1 MQRTPLMISMKR
13 ILTLAIAGLLT
24 ACTSQISINDVL
36 PQQELDRT
44 IYLRGDFTLWDAE
57 PQYQF
62 APVGP
67 ALYQAQVKF
76 STPGKVY
83 EFKIAD
89 ADFSEGYN
97 CGYSDA
103 QPAGQSLTLGQPAIA
118 DCNTI
123 YNYFSFTPAIKGIY
137 IVSIDYSDY
146 DKPQVTITKK

>member
-1 MQRTPLMISMKR
+1 MISMKR

-67 ALYQAQVKF
+67 ALYQAEVKF

-89 ADFSEGYN
+89 VDFSEGYN
-97 CGYSDA
+97 CGYSDV

-123 YNYFSFTPAIKGIY
+123 YNYFSFTPAIKGTY

>member
-1 MQRTPLMISMKR
+1 MISMKR

-123 YNYFSFTPAIKGIY
+123 YNYFSFTPAIKGTY

>member
-1 MQRTPLMISMKR
+1 MKR

-67 ALYQAQVKF
+67 SLYQAQVKF

-123 YNYFSFTPAIKGIY
+123 YNYFSFTPAIKGTY

>member
-1 MQRTPLMISMKR
+1 MKR

-24 ACTSQISINDVL
+24 ACTSQVSINDVL
-36 PQQELDRT
+36 PQQELDKT
-44 IYLRGDFTLWDAE
+44 VYLRGDFTLWDAE

-62 APVGP
+62 MPVGG
-67 ALYQAQVKF
+67 ALYQAEVKF

-103 QPAGQSLTLGQPAIA
+103 QPTGQKLTLGQPVLA

-123 YNYFSFTPAIKGIY
+123 YNYFSYSPAIKGTY

-146 DKPQVTITKK
+146 DEPKVTITKK

>member
-1 MQRTPLMISMKR
+1 MKR

-89 ADFSEGYN
+89 VDFSEGYN

-103 QPAGQSLTLGQPAIA
+103 QPAGQSLILGQPAIA

-123 YNYFSFTPAIKGIY
+123 YNYFSYTPAIKGTY

-146 DKPQVTITKK
+146 DEPKVTITKK

>member
-1 MQRTPLMISMKR
+1 MISMKR

-97 CGYSDA
+97 CGYSDS

-123 YNYFSFTPAIKGIY
+123 YNYFSFTPAIKGTY

>member
-1 MQRTPLMISMKR
+1 MKR

-123 YNYFSFTPAIKGIY
+123 YNYFSFTPAIKGTY

-146 DKPQVTITKK
+146 DRPQVTITKK

>member
-1 MQRTPLMISMKR
+1 MMPMKR
-13 ILTLAIAGLLT
+13 ILTLAIVGLLT
-24 ACTSQISINDVL
+24 ACTSQVSINDVL
-36 PQQELDRT
+36 PQQELDKT

-62 APVGP
+62 MPVGG
-67 ALYQAQVKF
+67 ALYQAEVKF

-97 CGYSDA
+97 CGYSDS
-103 QPAGQSLTLGQPAIA
+103 QPAGQKLTLGQSVLA

-123 YNYFSFTPAIKGIY
+123 YNYFSYTPAIKGTY
-137 IVSIDYSDY
+137 IVSIDFSDY
-146 DKPQVTITKK
+146 DEPKVTITKK

>member
-1 MQRTPLMISMKR
+1 MISMKR

-89 ADFSEGYN
+89 VDFSEGYN

-123 YNYFSFTPAIKGIY
+123 YNYFSFTPAIKGTY

>member
-1 MQRTPLMISMKR
+1 MKR

-62 APVGP
+62 APFGP
-67 ALYQAQVKF
+67 ALYQAQIKF

-123 YNYFSFTPAIKGIY
+123 YNYFSFTPAIKGTY

>member
-1 MQRTPLMISMKR
+1 MKR

-89 ADFSEGYN
+89 VDFSEGYN

-123 YNYFSFTPAIKGIY
+123 YNYFSFTPAIKGTY

>member
-1 MQRTPLMISMKR
+1 MMPMKR

-24 ACTSQISINDVL
+24 ACTSQVSINDVL
-36 PQQELDRT
+36 PQQELDKT
-44 IYLRGDFTLWDAE
+44 VYLRGDFTLWDAE

-62 APVGP
+62 MPVGG
-67 ALYQAQVKF
+67 ALYQAEVKF

-97 CGYSDA
+97 CGYSDS
-103 QPAGQSLTLGQPAIA
+103 QPAGQKLTLGQSVLA

-123 YNYFSFTPAIKGIY
+123 YNYFSYTPAIKGTY

-146 DKPQVTITKK
+146 DKPKVTINKK

>member
-1 MQRTPLMISMKR
+1 MKPMKR

-24 ACTSQISINDVL
+24 ACTSQVSINDVL
-36 PQQELDRT
+36 PQQELDKT
-44 IYLRGDFTLWDAE
+44 VYLRCDFTLWDAE

-62 APVGP
+62 MPVGG
-67 ALYQAQVKF
+67 ALYQAEVKF

-103 QPAGQSLTLGQPAIA
+103 QPAGQKLTLGQPVLA

-123 YNYFSFTPAIKGIY
+123 YNYFSYSPAIKGTY

-146 DKPQVTITKK
+146 DKPKVTITKK

>member
-1 MQRTPLMISMKR
+1 MISMKR

-57 PQYQF
+57 PQYKF

-97 CGYSDA
+97 CGYSDS

-123 YNYFSFTPAIKGIY
+123 YNYFSFTPAIKGTY

-146 DKPQVTITKK
+146 DEPKVTITKK

>member
-1 MQRTPLMISMKR
+1 MKSPIKR
-13 ILTLAIAGLLT
+13 ILTLALVSFLT
-24 ACTSQISINDVL
+24 ACSTQITLDDVL
-36 PQQELDRT
+36 PQQKLDRT
-44 IYLRGDFTLWDAE
+44 VYLRGDFTLWDAE

-62 APVGP
+62 TQVARS
-67 ALYQAQVKF
+67 LYQAEVKF

-97 CGYSDA
+97 CGYSDT
-103 QPAGQSLTLGQPAIA
+103 QPAGQKLTLGQPAVA

-123 YNYFSFTPAIKGIY
+123 YNYFSYSPAIKGTY

-146 DKPQVTITKK
+146 DKPKVTITKK

>member
-1 MQRTPLMISMKR
+1 MKLPMKR
-13 ILTLAIAGLLT
+13 IFTLALVGLLS

-36 PQQELDRT
+36 PQQELDRS

-62 APVGP
+62 KQVGP
-67 ALYQAQVKF
+67 ALYQAQVRF

-89 ADFSEGYN
+89 ADFSEGFN
-97 CGYSDA
+97 CGYSDT
-103 QPAGQSLTLGQPAIA
+103 QPTGQQLTLGQPTLA

-123 YNYFSFTPAIKGIY
+123 YNYFSYTPAIKGTY
-137 IVSIDYSDY
+137 IVSIDYRKY
-146 DKPQVTITKK
+146 DKPKVTITKK

>member
-1 MQRTPLMISMKR
+1 MKKYHTSM
-13 ILTLAIAGLLT
+13 
-24 ACTSQISINDVL
+24 V
-36 PQQELDRT
+36 
-44 IYLRGDFTLWDAE
+44 DAE

-62 APVGP
+62 MPVGP
-67 ALYQAQVKF
+67 ALYQAEVKF

-103 QPAGQSLTLGQPAIA
+103 QPEGQKLTLGQPALA

-123 YNYFSFTPAIKGIY
+123 YNYFSYSPAIKGTY

-146 DKPQVTITKK
+146 DKPKVTITKK

>member
-1 MQRTPLMISMKR
+1 MLVYLLPVQAKFR
-13 ILTLAIAGLLT
+13 LTMYCHSKSLT
-24 ACTSQISINDVL
+24 ALFT
-36 PQQELDRT
+36 
-44 IYLRGDFTLWDAE
+44 LRGDFTLWDAE

-103 QPAGQSLTLGQPAIA
+103 QPAGAKPNTRPAS
-118 DCNTI
+118 
-123 YNYFSFTPAIKGIY
+123 YRRL
-137 IVSIDYSDY
+137 
-146 DKPQVTITKK
+146 

>member
-1 MQRTPLMISMKR
+1 MKQ
-13 ILTLAIAGLLT
+13 ILILALAGLLT

-36 PQQELDRT
+36 PQQELDKT

-76 STPGKVY
+76 SSPGKVY

-123 YNYFSFTPAIKGIY
+123 YNYFSYTPAIKGTY

>member
-1 MQRTPLMISMKR
+1 MISMKR

-123 YNYFSFTPAIKGIY
+123 YNYFSFTPAIKGTY

-146 DKPQVTITKK
+146 DRPQVTITKK

>member
-1 MQRTPLMISMKR
+1 MKR

-67 ALYQAQVKF
+67 ALYQAEVKF

-89 ADFSEGYN
+89 VDFSEGYN

-123 YNYFSFTPAIKGIY
+123 YNYFSFTPAIKGTY

-146 DKPQVTITKK
+146 DKPKVTITKK

>member
-1 MQRTPLMISMKR
+1 MKR

-67 ALYQAQVKF
+67 ALYQAEVKF

-89 ADFSEGYN
+89 VDFSEGYN

-103 QPAGQSLTLGQPAIA
+103 QPAGQSLTLGQPVIA

-123 YNYFSFTPAIKGIY
+123 YNYFSFTPAIKGTY

>member
-1 MQRTPLMISMKR
+1 MISMKR

-103 QPAGQSLTLGQPAIA
+103 QPEGQSLTLGRPAIA

-123 YNYFSFTPAIKGIY
+123 YNYFSFTPAIKGTY
-137 IVSIDYSDY
+137 IVSIEYSDY

>member
-1 MQRTPLMISMKR
+1 MKR

-57 PQYQF
+57 PLYQF

-123 YNYFSFTPAIKGIY
+123 YNYFSFTPAIKGTY

>member
-1 MQRTPLMISMKR
+1 MISMKR
-13 ILTLAIAGLLT
+13 ILTLAIAALLT

-67 ALYQAQVKF
+67 ALYQAEVKF

-89 ADFSEGYN
+89 VDFSEGYN

>member
-1 MQRTPLMISMKR
+1 MISMKR

-36 PQQELDRT
+36 PQQELDKT

-103 QPAGQSLTLGQPAIA
+103 QPEGQSLTLGQPAIA

-123 YNYFSFTPAIKGIY
+123 YNYFSFTPAIKGTY

>member
-1 MQRTPLMISMKR
+1 MISMKR
-13 ILTLAIAGLLT
+13 ILTLALAGLLT

-36 PQQELDRT
+36 PQQELDKT

-97 CGYSDA
+97 CGYSDS

-123 YNYFSFTPAIKGIY
+123 YNYFSFTPAIKGTY

>member
-1 MQRTPLMISMKR
+1 MKR

-67 ALYQAQVKF
+67 ALYQAEVKF

-89 ADFSEGYN
+89 VDFSEGYN

-123 YNYFSFTPAIKGIY
+123 YNYFSFTPAIKGTY

>member
-1 MQRTPLMISMKR
+1 MISMKQ
-13 ILTLAIAGLLT
+13 ILILALAGLLT

-36 PQQELDRT
+36 PQQELDKT

-76 STPGKVY
+76 SSPGKVY

-123 YNYFSFTPAIKGIY
+123 YNYFSYTPAIKGTY

>member
-1 MQRTPLMISMKR
+1 MISIKR

-89 ADFSEGYN
+89 VDFSEGYN

>member
-1 MQRTPLMISMKR
+1 MISIKK
-13 ILTLAIAGLLT
+13 IIPLAIAGLLS
-24 ACTSQISINDVL
+24 ACSSQISINDVL
-36 PQQELDRT
+36 PQKELDRT

-62 APVGP
+62 SLVGP

-89 ADFSEGYN
+89 ADFSEGFN
-97 CGYSDA
+97 CGYSDSFP
-103 QPAGQSLTLGQPAIA
+103 QGQSLTLGQAATA

-123 YNYFSFTPAIKGIY
+123 YNYFSYTPAIKGTY
-137 IVSIDYSDY
+137 IVSIDFSDY
-146 DKPQVTITKK
+146 DEPKVTITKK